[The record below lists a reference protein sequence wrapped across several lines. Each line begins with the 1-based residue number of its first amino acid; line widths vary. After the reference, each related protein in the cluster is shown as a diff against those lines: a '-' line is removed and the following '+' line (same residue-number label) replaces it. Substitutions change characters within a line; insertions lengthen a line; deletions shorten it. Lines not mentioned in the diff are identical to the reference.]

1 MRYEII
7 VVGTYDTNCY
17 LAFCEDSRESVI
29 IDPGAE
35 SDKIIKVIADL
46 ELRPVLVLNTHG
58 HVDHIGANLDVIEKY
73 GIPLAIHPA
82 DEPMLQADETTYLSL
97 GLVGRKSPPADR
109 FLDDGERVS
118 FGRASLRILHT
129 PGHSPGS
136 VSLVGDG
143 ILFSGDTLFN
153 DGVGR
158 TDLPGGSWK
167 DLVSSIKEKILTLS
181 GDTIVLPGHGPWTTV
196 AQEARSNP
204 FLS

>member
-46 ELRPVLVLNTHG
+46 ELKPVLVLNTHG

-73 GIPLAIHPA
+73 RIPLAIHPA

-97 GLVGRKSPPADR
+97 GLVGRKSPPPDR

-136 VSLVGDG
+136 VSLLGDG

-167 DLVSSIKEKILTLS
+167 DLASSIKEKILTLN
-181 GDTIVLPGHGPWTTV
+181 GETIVLPGHGPWTTV

>member
-35 SDKIIKVIADL
+35 SDKIIRVIADL

-58 HVDHIGANLDVIEKY
+58 HVDHIGANIDVIEKY

-97 GLVGRKSPPADR
+97 GLVGRKSPPPDR

-118 FGRASLRILHT
+118 FGRASLQILHT

-181 GDTIVLPGHGPWTTV
+181 DDTIVLPGHGPWTTV

>member
-181 GDTIVLPGHGPWTTV
+181 DDTIVLPGHGPWTTV

>member
-35 SDKIIKVIADL
+35 SDKIIRVIADL